1 MKVRNGF
8 VTNSSSSSFIIGD
21 KDETEVNV
29 ESVYQMIRGLYRS
42 LDLNKKRAIR
52 YFEEHPDYGIWYK
65 LYESGKSGT
74 FQTMQVGKQENW
86 EKIHFEITEDIGFD
100 FCRDYYPEGVC
111 INWCYSCE
119 TYSDYEQYWIDAMRK
134 DSYAYAPFI
143 IFDFLECDDLS
154 AHKYDAEEV
163 FDWYF
168 PYYDRAKDH
177 PTNCE
182 GCDSVIFCNNTKCQ
196 YTKLLM
202 KYLPEIP
209 EDQICL
215 YLLGRVCIYSEC
227 GYIPDY
233 VVEKLAEKSKYYCN
247 HMG

>member
-1 MKVRNGF
+1 MKIRNGF

-21 KDETEVNV
+21 KDETEVNI
-29 ESVYQMIRGLYRS
+29 ESVYQMIRRFYRS
-42 LDLNKKRAIR
+42 MDLDKKRAII
-52 YFEEHPDYGIWYK
+52 YFEEHPEYGIRYV
-65 LYESGKSGT
+65 LRESGESGM
-74 FQTMQVGKQENW
+74 FHTMEFRKQENW
-86 EKIHFEITEDIGFD
+86 EQSISKITDDIGFD
-100 FCRDYYPEGVC
+100 FWRSYYPEGVD

-119 TYSDYEQYWIDAMRK
+119 TYSDYEKYWIDAMHK
-134 DSYAYAPFI
+134 DSDIYAPFT
-143 IFDFLECDDLS
+143 IFDFLECDDLN
-154 AHKYDAEEV
+154 AYKDDADEV

-168 PYYDRAKDH
+168 PYYDRAKYH
-177 PTNCE
+177 PDNCE
-182 GCDSVIFCNNTKCQ
+182 GCQSSNYCNNTECQ
-196 YTKLLM
+196 HTKLLV

>member
-1 MKVRNGF
+1 MKIRNGF

-21 KDETEVNV
+21 KDETEVNI
-29 ESVYQMIRGLYRS
+29 ESVYQMIREFYRS
-42 LDLNKKRAIR
+42 MDLNKKRAIR
-52 YFEEHPDYGIWYK
+52 YFEEHSEYGI
-65 LYESGKSGT
+65 LYALHESGESGT
-74 FQTMQVGKQENW
+74 FQTRKFRKQENW
-86 EKIHFEITEDIGFD
+86 EQSHFEITDELGFD
-100 FCRDYYPEGVC
+100 FWRSYYPEGVY

-119 TYSDYEQYWIDAMRK
+119 TYSDYEKYWDDAMRN
-134 DSYAYAPFI
+134 DSNIYAPFT
-143 IFDFLECDDLS
+143 IFDFLECDNLS
-154 AHKYDAEEV
+154 THKDDAEEV

-177 PTNCE
+177 PANCE
-182 GCDSVIFCNNTKCQ
+182 DCKSSNFCNNTECQ
-196 YTKLLM
+196 HTKLLV